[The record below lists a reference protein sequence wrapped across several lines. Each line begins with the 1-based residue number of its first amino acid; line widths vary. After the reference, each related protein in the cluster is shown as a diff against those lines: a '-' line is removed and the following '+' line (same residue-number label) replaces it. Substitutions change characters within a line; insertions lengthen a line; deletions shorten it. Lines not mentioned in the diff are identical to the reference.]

1 MVNVY
6 TNEEYSIAYA
16 ELLEIL
22 KYFSKSDLRKIP
34 QNVIKRYLRDRNTNY
49 SFKYNTELNLEQQ
62 SVSKLTQILLANL
75 YIQYFA
81 DEIEQEYI
89 KNKDL
94 KDLALLEK
102 QNQEKYNVENIF
114 CNRKAK
120 SISNTINEI
129 SSLTIVPENKNIF
142 QKIFFKIKCFL
153 KLTYFLKCII
163 IFNVCKNLHL
173 EERRQSMNYFL
184 EITKKVEDFCN
195 TSPSPDFRT
204 EYLKSAEKIN
214 ELYLDAI
221 SLGDEGVNSNDERIV
236 KIYKEITK
244 IIEG

>member
-49 SFKYNTELNLEQQ
+49 SFNYNPELNLEQQ

-114 CNRKAK
+114 SNRKAK
-120 SISNTINEI
+120 SISNNINEI

-142 QKIFFKIKCFL
+142 QKIFFKIKCLL
-153 KLTYFLKCII
+153 KLT
-163 IFNVCKNLHL
+163 
-173 EERRQSMNYFL
+173 
-184 EITKKVEDFCN
+184 
-195 TSPSPDFRT
+195 
-204 EYLKSAEKIN
+204 
-214 ELYLDAI
+214 
-221 SLGDEGVNSNDERIV
+221 
-236 KIYKEITK
+236 
-244 IIEG
+244 